1 MRADIL
7 QRLASGE
14 VLIADGA
21 TGTMLVE
28 AGLPT
33 GMPGEA
39 WVLERPEE
47 IMKLH
52 RAYVEAGSQIVLTTT
67 FGGTRTRLKA
77 AGLDP
82 STGSGHRVQVAE
94 INRRAAE
101 LARQVVGVDL
111 YVAGDIGPTGEL
123 MAPLGPLTYEAAVE
137 LFAEQAQALAAG
149 GADCIYIETMSDL
162 NEAKAAVEGA
172 RQGCDLPVFCT
183 FSFDTHGRTSMGV
196 SPTQA
201 AQAMAALGVPAIGA
215 NCGHAPEEVLD
226 ILPQMRQAALDL
238 DAEAIA
244 EATAEATA
252 LIAKPNAGL
261 PHLVNRQVVYDAT
274 PERMAELACR
284 YVELG
289 ARIVGTCCGSSP
301 AHIAAIAAAIHEGGQ
316 ST

>member
-1 MRADIL
+1 MRIPIL

-21 TGTMLVE
+21 TGTMLLE

-39 WVLERPEE
+39 WILERPEE

-52 RAYVEAGSQIVLTTT
+52 RAYVEAGSQIILTTT
-67 FGGTRTRLKA
+67 FGGTRARLKA
-77 AGLDP
+77 AGLD
-82 STGSGHRVQVAE
+82 VQVAE
-94 INRRAAE
+94 VNRRAAE
-101 LARQVVGVDL
+101 LARQVAGDGL
-111 YVAGDIGPTGEL
+111 YVGGDVGPTGE
-123 MAPLGPLTYEAAVE
+123 MMVPIGSLTYEAAVD

-172 RQGCDLPVFCT
+172 RQACDLPVFCT
-183 FSFDTHGRTSMGV
+183 FSFDTHGRTSMGI
-196 SPTQA
+196 SPAQA
-201 AQAMAALGVPAIGA
+201 AQAMAELGVPAIGA

-226 ILPQMRQAALDL
+226 FLPLMRQAVP
-238 DAEAIA
+238 EAY
-244 EATAEATA
+244 

-261 PHLVNRQVVYDAT
+261 PHLVKRQVVYDAT
-274 PERMAELACR
+274 PERMAELARR

-316 ST
+316 LT

>member
-1 MRADIL
+1 MRIPIL
-7 QRLASGE
+7 QRLASGD

-21 TGTMLVE
+21 TGTMLQA

-33 GMPGEA
+33 GTPGEA

-52 RAYVEAGSQIVLTTT
+52 RVYVEAGSQLILTST
-67 FGGTRTRLKA
+67 FGGTRARLKA
-77 AGLDP
+77 AGLD
-82 STGSGHRVQVAE
+82 VQVVE
-94 INRRAAE
+94 VNRRAAE
-101 LARQVVGVDL
+101 LARQVAGTDV
-111 YVAGDIGPTGEL
+111 YVAGDIGPTGEM

-149 GADCIYIETMSDL
+149 GVDCIYIETMSDL

-172 RQGCDLPVFCT
+172 RQGCALPVFCT

-196 SPTQA
+196 SPAQA
-201 AQAMAALGVPAIGA
+201 AQAMAELEVPAIGA

-226 ILPQMRQAALDL
+226 FLPQMRKAAP
-238 DAEAIA
+238 EAH
-244 EATAEATA
+244 

-261 PHLVNRQVVYDAT
+261 PRMIERQVVYDAT
-274 PERMAELACR
+274 PERMAELAHR

-289 ARIVGTCCGSSP
+289 ASIVGTCCGSSP
-301 AHIAAIAAAIHEGGQ
+301 AHIAAIAATIQAR
-316 ST
+316 

>member
-1 MRADIL
+1 MRKPIL
-7 QRLASGE
+7 QRLASGD

-21 TGTMLVE
+21 TGTMLQA

-52 RAYVEAGSQIVLTTT
+52 RAYVEAGSQLILTTT
-67 FGGTRTRLKA
+67 FGGTRARLKK
-77 AGLDP
+77 AGLEV
-82 STGSGHRVQVAE
+82 RVAE
-94 INRRAAE
+94 INTRAAE
-101 LARQVVGVDL
+101 LARQVAGDDL
-111 YVAGDIGPTGEL
+111 YVGGDIGPTGEM
-123 MAPLGPLTYEAAVE
+123 MAPIGALTYETAVE
-137 LFAEQAQALAAG
+137 MFAEQARALAAG
-149 GADCIYIETMSDL
+149 GVDVIYIETMSDL

-172 RQGCDLPVFCT
+172 QQACDLPVFCT

-201 AQAMAALGVPAIGA
+201 AQAMAAMGVPAIGA

-226 ILPQMRQAALDL
+226 ILPQMRQAAP
-238 DAEAIA
+238 DAY
-244 EATAEATA
+244 
-252 LIAKPNAGL
+252 LIAKPNAGI
-261 PHLVNRQVVYDAT
+261 PHMVKRQVVYDAT
-274 PERMAELACR
+274 PERMAELAVR

-301 AHIAAIAAAIHEGGQ
+301 AHIAAIAAALRMG
-316 ST
+316 